1 MIIPLVYSVHECVSH
16 IKTNRLKGQNPLLSH
31 VFAIGLS
38 LAIVGVVIYVT
49 SSLNEQYTTFVA
61 EQEVSQ
67 VCSIIRSAAGK
78 MTTSEYLSLNDTMI
92 SKIIVNLPD
101 KIANEPYRVRF
112 IGKNASIETQSA
124 NTTCVLGYNATYRG
138 SVSGGRASISWIADK
153 SGASIVELGSS

>member
-1 MIIPLVYSVHECVSH
+1 ML
-16 IKTNRLKGQNPLLSH
+16 GQNPLLSH

-38 LAIVGVVIYVT
+38 LAIIGVVIYVT

-78 MTTSEYLSLNDTMI
+78 TTAGEHLSLNDTI
-92 SKIIVNLPD
+92 IAKITVNLPA

-112 IGKNASIETQSA
+112 IGKNASIETLSA
-124 NTTCVLGYNATYRG
+124 NVTCVLGYNATYRG
-138 SVSGGRASISWIADK
+138 SVPGGRASVSWTADK
-153 SGASIVELGSS
+153 NGASIVELSG